1 MEEKKYYAHTK
12 TKPDGTPAP
21 QSEWQP
27 LDEHLKNVAKLAAG
41 FAESFGLSKT
51 GELIGLLHDLG
62 KYSHKFQKYI
72 NKSSKLKRGEVD
84 HSTAGAQFLFRQFG
98 DKNAESLCVGQFLAL
113 CIASHHSGLIDC
125 LSPDGTNTFLNRLNR
140 TDVDTNYSQAV
151 LNMEAE
157 ISKEIKRLLPSQG
170 AGLLVQKL
178 KELHSA
184 DEATEVTYFKWALLA
199 RIVFSCLIDADRLD
213 SAGFP
218 RIKDKESWD
227 LLINVFESYME
238 KLEEVSESKV
248 GKIRKAISYECRMAA
263 QKERG
268 IYSLTVP
275 TGGGKTLASFRFA
288 LHHAKKHKLERIIY
302 VLPFTSIIDQNADC
316 IRKALKGA
324 DEYEDVVIEH
334 HSNLAPEEQ
343 NERQKLVSENW
354 DASVIFTTNVQF
366 LETLFGSG
374 TKTARRMHRLANA
387 LIIFDEV
394 QTIPVNC
401 VHLFNNAINFIA
413 HNCGSTVILS
423 TATQPLLDK
432 VDPKFGVLKIQPEN
446 NMVADVPK
454 LFAELKRVEAFD
466 ERKSGGWSDDNIL
479 ELIGMEAKQAG
490 SVLVVV
496 NTKSAAFEIY
506 KRSKQEIGGQVYH
519 LSANMCPAHRL
530 KLLARIKAS
539 LLQKNNSDMKEPI
552 ICISTQLIEAGVD
565 IDFAS
570 VIRYLAGLDS
580 IAQAA
585 GRCNRNGLREA
596 FGRVHIIN
604 PAAENLDMLRDIR
617 IGKEKAQRVLDEF
630 KENPGNFDNDIL
642 GPKAMTRYFD
652 YYFYQRAKEMVYPV
666 KSNTDVGRND
676 DLFSL
681 LSTNPLSLEEYKR
694 KEKKAPPIPLRQS
707 FMAAAKAFRVISAPT
722 RGLVVPYDCDAVAV
736 INALCAAQEIT
747 SDLLRRAQRYSVNV
761 YPHIL
766 KKLQDAGAIYPAQ
779 EGSDVL
785 ILRDGYY
792 HPEFGL
798 SLTPIGMPVL
808 IA

>member
-1 MEEKKYYAHTK
+1 MAEKKYYAHTK
-12 TKPDGTPAP
+12 TNSDGTPAP
-21 QSEWQP
+21 QDTWQP
-27 LDEHLKNVAKLAAG
+27 LDEHLKNVAQLAAG
-41 FAESFGLSKT
+41 FAERFGLSET
-51 GELIGLLHDLG
+51 GEIIGLLHDFG
-62 KYSHKFQKYI
+62 KYSHEFQEYI
-72 NKSSKLKRGEVD
+72 KRSSNIKKGDVD
-84 HSTAGAQFLFRQFG
+84 HSTAGAQFLFQQFT
-98 DKNAESLCVGQFLAL
+98 DKNKESLCVAQILAL

-125 LSPDGTNTFLNRLNR
+125 LSPDGTNAFINRINK
-140 TDVDTNYSQAV
+140 TDSDTHLSQAIS
-151 LNMEAE
+151 NMEVE
-157 ISKEIKRLLPSQG
+157 INKEIKRLLTSRSG
-170 AGLLVQKL
+170 GLLVQKL
-178 KELHSA
+178 KELHSS
-184 DEATEVTYFKWALLA
+184 DETPEVTYFKWALFT
-199 RIVFSCLIDADRLD
+199 RILLSCLIDADRLD
-213 SAGFP
+213 SAGFHI
-218 RIKDKESWD
+218 IKDKESWD
-227 LLINVFESYME
+227 TLIKTFESYMGNLE
-238 KLEEVSESKV
+238 KVSDTRV
-248 GKIRKAISYECRMAA
+248 GKIRKAISCECLMAA

-302 VLPFTSIIDQNADC
+302 VLPFTSIIDQNAEC
-316 IRKALKGA
+316 IREALKEAVG
-324 DEYEDVVIEH
+324 YEDVVLEH

-343 NERQKLVSENW
+343 NESQKMLSENW

-374 TKTARRMHRLANA
+374 TKTVRRMHRLANA

-401 VHLFNNAINFIA
+401 VHLFNNAINLLVC
-413 HNCGSTVILS
+413 NCGSTVILS

-432 VDPKFGVLKIQPEN
+432 VDPKLGVLKIRPEN

-454 LFAELKRVEAFD
+454 LFAELKRVEALYD
-466 ERKSGGWSDDNIL
+466 RKSGGWSDDNVL
-479 ELIGMEAKQAG
+479 ELIDTEAKQAG

-496 NTKSAAFEIY
+496 NTKSAAYEIY
-506 KRSKQEIGGQVYH
+506 RRSKQEIGGQVYH

-530 KLLARIKAS
+530 KLLAQIKAR
-539 LLQKNNSDMKEPI
+539 LLQKTNSDIKEPI

-596 FGRVHIIN
+596 LGRVHIIN
-604 PAAENLDMLRDIR
+604 PTAENLDMLRDIR
-617 IGKEKAQRVLDEF
+617 IGKEKAQRVLAEF

-652 YYFYQRAKEMVYPV
+652 YYFYQRKNEMVYPV
-666 KSNTDVGRND
+666 KSNTAVGRND

-681 LSTNPLSLEEYKR
+681 LSTNPLSIEEYKR

-707 FMAAAKAFRVISAPT
+707 FMSAAKVFRVISAPT
-722 RGLVVPYDCDAVAV
+722 RGIVVPYDCNAKEL
-736 INALCAAQEIT
+736 INLLCAAQEIT

-761 YPHIL
+761 YPHTL
-766 KKLQDAGAIYPAQ
+766 KRLQDAGAIYPAQ
-779 EGSDVL
+779 EGNDVL
-785 ILRDGYY
+785 ILRDEYY